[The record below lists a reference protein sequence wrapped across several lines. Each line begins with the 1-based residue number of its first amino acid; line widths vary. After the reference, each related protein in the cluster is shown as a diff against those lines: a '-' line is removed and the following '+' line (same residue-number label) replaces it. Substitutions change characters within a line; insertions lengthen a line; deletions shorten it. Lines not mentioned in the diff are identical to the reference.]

1 MNDQVRTVVRCICAD
16 TRHYVTPFD
25 RRNSEATIVLLGSY
39 VNGTLRIKKLRL
51 SRSFSTR
58 MAEGVFLAWGETFD
72 DSYGVVRVGY
82 ESGLC
87 LKPQTVAKRTAPS
100 S

>member
-16 TRHYVTPFD
+16 MRHYVTPFD
-25 RRNSEATIVLLGSY
+25 RRNSEATIILLDNY
-39 VNGTLRIKKLRL
+39 VNGILGIKKLRL

-58 MAEGVFLAWGETFD
+58 VAEGVFLAWGETFD
-72 DSYGVVRVGY
+72 DSYGVVRVGR
-82 ESGLC
+82 GLGFC
-87 LKPQTVAKRTAPS
+87 SKRQTVAKRTAPS